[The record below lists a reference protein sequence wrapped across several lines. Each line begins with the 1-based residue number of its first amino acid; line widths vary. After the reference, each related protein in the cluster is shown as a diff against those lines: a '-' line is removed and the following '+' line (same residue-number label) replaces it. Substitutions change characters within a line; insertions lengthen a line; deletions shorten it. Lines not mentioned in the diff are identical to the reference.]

1 MKKKQKIGCWLGLLV
16 LLIIAAFGLY
26 KSTQKMTY
34 IEYEEYGKSGSE
46 ALNMCDN
53 NYLIEQEFKI
63 PYKMF
68 HGISLRIGNY
78 GRENNSRY
86 ELIVKDKTLD
96 KIIAVKV
103 FNTSKVKDQDY
114 YEIFFDSPIEVDNA
128 HDFSA
133 IIKAKTLVNS
143 ENGVAFYVDNTDTP
157 NNGNLYYNGAPYEA
171 NLCMNVYG
179 GNSNTFWFAF
189 TLGCEIYVISLLA
202 YTAYLWLH
210 KKMIKSNTIV
220 QVGFLGIIIFSM
232 LTAFLKIDTFSDEVD
247 NIIGG
252 MLVGKGYTLYV
263 DYYTGHT
270 PFAYWLCTAFSFLGP
285 ISLEQFRLLY
295 YVLIAIIYM
304 GLFLRHKNN
313 FGAIKMAL
321 IPIIQIT
328 FGILLAPET
337 VMILSDNIQ
346 TICMIALLLEFLQ
359 YLKDEKLDW
368 KRAIIVSLS
377 IFCSFGSAFV
387 SAYAIF
393 AICLGVFIK
402 EIKYWKKEKFSF
414 ANSIKRYWKLVVACA
429 IPFVITLIYFIVTN
443 SIWNAYEQ
451 AFKFNTEVYSEYLED
466 GLRF

>member
-1 MKKKQKIGCWLGLLV
+1 MKKKQKIELWIGLLV
-16 LLIIAAFGLY
+16 LVMIAAFGLY

-34 IEYEEYGKSGSE
+34 IEYEEYGKTCSE

-86 ELIVKDKTLD
+86 EMLVKDKTLNE
-96 KIIAVKV
+96 IIAIKE
-103 FNTSKVKDQDY
+103 FNTSKANDLEY
-114 YEIFFDSPIEVDNA
+114 YEIFLDSPIQVDST
-128 HDFSA
+128 HEFSV
-133 IIKAKTLVNS
+133 IIKAKTLVNA
-143 ENGVAFYVDNTDTP
+143 ENGVAFYVDNTDSSK
-157 NNGNLYYNGAPYEA
+157 NGNLFYNGVPYEA

-179 GNSNTFWFAF
+179 GNSNAFWFAF
-189 TLGCEIYVISLLA
+189 TLGCEIYVIALLM
-202 YTAYLWLH
+202 YVAYLWMH
-210 KKMIKSNTIV
+210 KKPIKANTIV
-220 QVGFLGIIIFSM
+220 QVGVLGTVIFSI
-232 LTAFLKIDTFSDEVD
+232 LVAFLKIDTFSDEVD

-270 PFAYWLCTAFSFLGP
+270 PFAYWLCTAFFALGP
-285 ISLEQFRLLY
+285 ISIEQFRLLY
-295 YVLIAIIYM
+295 YVLITAIYM
-304 GLFLRHKNN
+304 ALFIRHKNN
-313 FGAIKMAL
+313 FGALKMAL

-328 FGILLAPET
+328 FGVLLAPET

-393 AICLGVFIK
+393 AVCLGVFIK
-402 EIKYWKKEKFSF
+402 EITYWQKDKFSI
-414 ANSIKRYWKLVVACA
+414 ANGIKRYWKLVVACA
-429 IPFVITLIYFIVTN
+429 IPFVITLVYLVITN

-451 AFKFNTEVYSEYLED
+451 AFKFNTEVYSEYLKD

>member
-1 MKKKQKIGCWLGLLV
+1 MNKKQKIGFCIFIV
-16 LLIIAAFGLY
+16 FLILIGALGLY

-34 IEYEEYGKSGSE
+34 IEYEEYGKVGSE

-53 NYLIEQEFKI
+53 HYLIEQEFKI

-96 KIIAVKV
+96 KIIAVEE
-103 FNTSKVKDQDY
+103 FNTSKVKDKNY
-114 YEIFFDSPIEVDNA
+114 YEIFFNSPIEVDGT
-128 HDFSA
+128 HDFSV
-133 IIKAKTLVNS
+133 IIKAKTLVNA
-143 ENGVAFYVDNTDTP
+143 ENGVAFYIDNTDTP
-157 NNGNLYYNGAPYEA
+157 NSGNLYYNGTLYEA

-179 GNSNTFWFAF
+179 GNTNTFWFVF
-189 TLGCEIYVISLLA
+189 TLICEIYLIALLA
-202 YTAYLWLH
+202 YTVCLWLH
-210 KKMIKSNTIV
+210 KKTIKSNTIV
-220 QVGFLGIIIFSM
+220 QVGFLGIVIFSM
-232 LTAFLKIDTFSDEVD
+232 LVTFLKIETFSDEVD

-252 MLVGKGYTLYV
+252 ILVGKGYTLYV

-270 PFAYWLCTAFSFLGP
+270 PFAYWLCAAFSVLGP

-295 YVLIAIIYM
+295 YVLISVIYM
-304 GLFLRHKNN
+304 GLFIRHKNN
-313 FGAIKMAL
+313 FGSIKMAL
-321 IPIIQIT
+321 IPIIQIA
-328 FGILLAPET
+328 FGILMTTQT

-368 KRAIIVSLS
+368 KRAIIVSIS

-402 EIKYWKKEKFSF
+402 EITYWKKEKFSF
-414 ANSIKRYWKLVVACA
+414 VNAIKRYWKLVVACA
-429 IPFVITLIYFIVTN
+429 IPFVITLIYFMVTN
-443 SIWNAYEQ
+443 SIFNVYEQ